1 MRVRSLAAV
10 GALMPILAGSAV
22 AQRPVAWEGGL
33 FGQFTKMDKELSLD
47 DVLSIGARLGVYLL
61 PNLGLEVDAQMG
73 KTDWTSAAGVQ
84 SVTYTPVALRV
95 IYAMPLA
102 ERLRLM
108 LGLGYQHNVYRD
120 RIRDINGFIAGNEF
134 EDAVT
139 ALVGLKV
146 CLNQKWSLRG
156 DVPLDYNPSPNFNG
170 SLVTLD
176 GESMNVGFRV
186 GLSRMFDG
194 NCYES
199 GSSMPASPPPAA
211 PPPAAPA
218 PTPAQPPVTPIPTP
232 TPTPPQVP
240 ANTPPAATITSP
252 SSGAS
257 LTGPVNFAGTCTDP
271 EQGNLASSAQ
281 WRSSRDGDLGTGA
294 SFTRPL
300 SPGAHTIT
308 LTCTDG
314 PGLTG
319 TASVT
324 VTSQELLVRLNWVY
338 FDFDRS
344 TLTQAGRDTLD
355 RVIST
360 LQQRADV
367 RIAVE
372 GHTDP
377 FGSDSYN
384 QSLSERRAQA
394 VAQYLTGRGVATDR
408 MAQRGFGEQCLMLDD
423 DRTNP
428 TRSRAEHR
436 TNRRVEIWSVGD
448 AGPASSCRP
457 R

>member
-1 MRVRSLAAV
+1 
-10 GALMPILAGSAV
+10 
-22 AQRPVAWEGGL
+22 VAWEGGL

-61 PNLGLEVDAQMG
+61 PNLGLEVDAQIG
-73 KTDWTSAAGVQ
+73 KTDWTTAAGVQ
-84 SVTYTPVALRV
+84 SVTYSPIALRV
-95 IYAMPLA
+95 IYALPLA

-120 RIRDINGFIAGNEF
+120 RTRNINGFIAGNEF

-146 CLNQKWSLRG
+146 CLNQKWSIRA
-156 DVPLDYNPSPNFNG
+156 DVPYDYNPSPNFNG
-170 SLVTLD
+170 NLVLLD
-176 GESMNVGFRV
+176 GESTNIGFRF

-194 NCYES
+194 NCYET
-199 GSSMPASPPPAA
+199 GSSAPMMPAA
-211 PPPAAPA
+211 PPPA
-218 PTPAQPPVTPIPTP
+218 TPAQQPTPQPTPIPTP
-232 TPTPPQVP
+232 TPTPPQIP

-252 SSGAS
+252 GSGSS
-257 LTGPVNFAGTCTDP
+257 LTGPVNFSGSCTDP
-271 EQGNLASSAQ
+271 EQGNLSSSAR
-281 WRSSRDGDLGTGA
+281 WRSTRDGDIGTGA
-294 SFTRPL
+294 SFTRTL

-324 VTSQELLVRLNWVY
+324 ITSQDLLVRLNWVY

-344 TLTQAGRDTLD
+344 TLTPAGRDTLN
-355 RVIST
+355 RVITT
-360 LQQRADV
+360 LQQRTDLQ
-367 RIAVE
+367 IAVE

-384 QSLSERRAQA
+384 QSLSERRAQS
-394 VAQYLTGRGVATDR
+394 VVDFLTRGGVASSR
-408 MAQRGFGEQCLMLDD
+408 IVQRGFGEQCLMLDD
-423 DRTNP
+423 DRTSP

-436 TNRRVEIWSVGD
+436 ANRRVEIWSVGD
-448 AGPASSCRP
+448 GGAGSSCRP
-457 R
+457 RE

>member
-1 MRVRSLAAV
+1 
-10 GALMPILAGSAV
+10 
-22 AQRPVAWEGGL
+22 VAWEGGL

-61 PNLGLEVDAQMG
+61 PNLGLEVDAQIG
-73 KTDWTSAAGVQ
+73 KTDWTTSAGVQ
-84 SVTYTPVALRV
+84 SVTYSPIALRV
-95 IYAMPLA
+95 IYALPLA

-120 RIRDINGFIAGNEF
+120 RTRNINGFIAGNEF

-146 CLNQKWSLRG
+146 CLNQKWSIRA
-156 DVPLDYNPSPNFNG
+156 DVPYDYNPSPNFNG
-170 SLVTLD
+170 NLVLLD
-176 GESMNVGFRV
+176 GESTNIGFRF

-194 NCYES
+194 NCYET
-199 GSSMPASPPPAA
+199 GSSAPMMPAA
-211 PPPAAPA
+211 PPPA
-218 PTPAQPPVTPIPTP
+218 TPAQQPTPQPTPIPTP
-232 TPTPPQVP
+232 TPTPPQIP

-252 SSGAS
+252 GSGSS
-257 LTGPVNFAGTCTDP
+257 LTGPVNFSGSCTDP
-271 EQGNLASSAQ
+271 EQGNLSSSAR
-281 WRSSRDGDLGTGA
+281 WRSTRDGDIGTGA
-294 SFTRPL
+294 SFTRTL

-324 VTSQELLVRLNWVY
+324 ITSQDLLVRLNWVY

-344 TLTQAGRDTLD
+344 TLTPAGRDTLN
-355 RVIST
+355 RVITT
-360 LQQRADV
+360 LQQRTDLQ
-367 RIAVE
+367 IAVE

-384 QSLSERRAQA
+384 QSLSERRAQS
-394 VAQYLTGRGVATDR
+394 VVDFLTRGGVASSR
-408 MAQRGFGEQCLMLDD
+408 IVQRGFGEQCLMLDD
-423 DRTNP
+423 DRTSP

-436 TNRRVEIWSVGD
+436 ANRRVEIWSVGD
-448 AGPASSCRP
+448 GGAGSSCRP
-457 R
+457 RE

>member
-218 PTPAQPPVTPIPTP
+218 P
-232 TPTPPQVP
+232 
-240 ANTPPAATITSP
+240 
-252 SSGAS
+252 G
-257 LTGPVNFAGTCTDP
+257 
-271 EQGNLASSAQ
+271 
-281 WRSSRDGDLGTGA
+281 
-294 SFTRPL
+294 
-300 SPGAHTIT
+300 
-308 LTCTDG
+308 
-314 PGLTG
+314 
-319 TASVT
+319 
-324 VTSQELLVRLNWVY
+324 
-338 FDFDRS
+338 
-344 TLTQAGRDTLD
+344 
-355 RVIST
+355 
-360 LQQRADV
+360 
-367 RIAVE
+367 
-372 GHTDP
+372 
-377 FGSDSYN
+377 
-384 QSLSERRAQA
+384 
-394 VAQYLTGRGVATDR
+394 
-408 MAQRGFGEQCLMLDD
+408 
-423 DRTNP
+423 
-428 TRSRAEHR
+428 
-436 TNRRVEIWSVGD
+436 
-448 AGPASSCRP
+448 
-457 R
+457 